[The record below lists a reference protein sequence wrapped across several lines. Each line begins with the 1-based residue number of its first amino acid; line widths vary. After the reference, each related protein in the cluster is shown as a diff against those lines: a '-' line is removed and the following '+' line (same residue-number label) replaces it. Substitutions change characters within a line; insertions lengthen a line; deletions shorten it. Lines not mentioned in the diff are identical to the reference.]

1 MLWGVAVWV
10 FGGSGFADLT
20 RYVYGVRIAC
30 YVCSEADTKK
40 RIKHKKARDKRLLNR
55 AVRDLTPQQLLLVWM
70 ETSAH
75 RHNTRTRGCKMVG
88 TWLRKFSQDFGVGGM
103 RISDIIL
110 AVVFA

>member
-1 MLWGVAVWV
+1 M
-10 FGGSGFADLT
+10 T

-75 RHNTRTRGCKMVG
+75 RHKTRTLGCKMVG
-88 TWLRKFSQDFGVGGM
+88 TWPRKFSQDFGVDGM
-103 RISDIIL
+103 RI
-110 AVVFA
+110 